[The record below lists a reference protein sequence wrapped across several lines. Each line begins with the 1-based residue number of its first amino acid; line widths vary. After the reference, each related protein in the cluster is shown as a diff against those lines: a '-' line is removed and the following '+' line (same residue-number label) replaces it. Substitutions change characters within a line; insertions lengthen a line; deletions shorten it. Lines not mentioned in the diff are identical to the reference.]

1 MKKKLLLSLILSLVS
16 FSLAWADKSTREQVN
31 IDESVGAGYTLQ
43 PGKMYIVRSNMTL
56 EATSGSGLNVAP
68 LSSGQQAPILYIPA
82 DVTVTVK
89 GANANGRSGAGA
101 GIYVPSGAELIIT
114 GAGTLVATGG
124 NAANGGKG
132 EDGHNAGDKELT
144 KDLQQVDFD
153 LVFSG
158 AGGAG
163 GYGGGGAGAGIGG
176 IGGQGGAGGLGG
188 AAKYF
193 KVGDETKRKSGED
206 GKDGE
211 NGSAGVAMGK
221 VYVTGT
227 VTVTATA
234 GSVGTAGGAGGTQ
247 GNSAYH
253 EYDDAW
259 NVAGAGGGGAGGGA
273 GYAAPYSIGAG
284 GRGAGG
290 GAGGGSGSVDWNL
303 NTALNKPTKNNSSG
317 RASSATGVGKGVQ
330 NGTAGDNYRT
340 RDTGYAGLGLYQETG
355 GEGSNKGGE
364 AGAVATTA
372 DNGSLYVGND
382 ATVNGQKGSKPSGYS
397 GTTGSAPTDMQITIT
412 FKNNE
417 FKNDGTTASDVTVG
431 DPIVA
436 TIGEP
441 LPDAAVSP
449 YQLSATSKYFAGY
462 YSADKGLGT
471 RIYKGTGT
479 GNLDKAVNAVP
490 FSKDVTLY
498 AHFSHNQHNVT
509 WDYTYQQIDESGYAD
524 VAADD
529 RVKRARLTLYFREGT
544 PVSRIL
550 TAANATRP
558 GDSSPAENSHLV
570 STSTITLNPTSS
582 DNLTGNDINI
592 MLTDDQ
598 LAQFTSYTFEAL
610 NNDAETVPTNW
621 LVYTN
626 KETHATTVSFTG
638 ATEDKCFDLEW
649 EVKLTGL
656 KVYPEAIFVK
666 PMFAEPEGSDYD
678 IISQLADNGNI
689 HYDGVQCAWTAKPAD
704 DATSCTYTG
713 SYPVWKYKTETSS
726 YKNKIGLVGFILG
739 GNKYY
744 MDGTPGNVHSDML
757 SLDEYNSENN
767 ICTYTEGQTPLVVK
781 MDVNASVIPVLRLMP
796 NGAGASLAQGTLP
809 IYVNESR
816 NPNISLNGYRAVRPG
831 YVQTGWEDSEG
842 TSYALD
848 APSVPG
854 TGALTLYAQWKE
866 NVPPVITTQN
876 ISYEENKAVV
886 TIKATDNV
894 GVTSVQYIMRATP
907 LDDYQTQE
915 TVEWTSVS
923 ISGDN
928 LYNFDITL
936 PRAYLYLK
944 ATDAAGNT
952 AYEQSGEIVSD
963 GIAPSVEVYPTGN
976 VCNFPVTITATDN
989 YQVAKIEV
997 KKGSSDYVAVYEYTS
1012 GTIFKNQEY
1021 SVAKL
1026 ASATGEPVTISVRVT
1041 DGAGKV
1047 TTLENVSNMY
1057 HSHAWNETKAHTVK
1071 QKDSGGNIK
1080 TYTYYECDHGCGHV
1094 WVEEW
1099 TVGDT
1104 TFGKP
1109 NKPEDGKSGYS
1120 QDSELS
1126 TDEEKNYQ
1134 QQGLMR
1140 EKTDQLFDN
1149 TGSVEITDQNGKTIA
1164 VTHTLNDAITEAA
1177 KSEKNVITL
1186 YDNANVGE
1194 SSETSFPAAN
1204 TLDNPVTIDLNGHG
1218 LKVAGEDAPG
1228 DGITGNAKVTIL
1240 LKDDGVTAY
1249 TNKSQVTGSP
1259 IKYHR
1264 TFAASTR
1271 AGNWQALYL
1280 PFAAGAVSA
1289 PQDVTYTFG
1298 TPSNVSITAEKAVLE
1313 ITKDPESL
1321 SEYTHYFVKSSNGE
1335 VEINVAAG
1343 DAELKAADD
1352 VASHTSTISA
1362 NYTFKGSLTD
1372 TDNAATAEQS
1382 YWVLTNGGHFVEAAA
1397 SSHQRPYHW
1406 VIYNNNSSGGSN
1418 FRSLTIVEVESNPSA
1433 IESVADET
1441 ILSGEIYSISGQRMP
1456 ANATLP
1462 AGLYVRNGKK
1472 FSVK

>member
-16 FSLAWADKSTREQVN
+16 FGLAWADKSTRDQVN
-31 IDESVGAGYTLQ
+31 IDQSVGAGYTLQ
-43 PGKMYIVRSNMTL
+43 PGKMYIVRSSMTL
-56 EATSGSGLNVAP
+56 EAISGSGLNVAP
-68 LSSGQQAPILYIPA
+68 KGPEQQAPILYIPSG
-82 DVTVTVK
+82 VTVTVK
-89 GANANGRSGAGA
+89 GANATGRSGAGA

-114 GAGTLVATGG
+114 GAGKLVATGG
-124 NAANGGKG
+124 NAANGGNG
-132 EDGHNAGDKELT
+132 ENGHHGGDKALT
-144 KDLQQVDFD
+144 GDLQKVNEN
-153 LVFSG
+153 LEHSG

-188 AAKYF
+188 AAKF
-193 KVGDETKRKSGED
+193 FTVGGETKRKSGEN

-227 VTVTATA
+227 VNVTATA
-234 GSVGTAGGAGGTQ
+234 GTAGTAGGAGGTQ
-247 GNSAYH
+247 GYSAYH

-273 GYAAPYSIGAG
+273 GYAAPYGIGAG

-303 NTALNKPTKNNSSG
+303 NTSINKPTKDNSSG
-317 RASSATGVGKGVQ
+317 RASSATGIGAGAVSGAA
-330 NGTAGDNYRT
+330 GTTPRS
-340 RDTGYAGLGLYQETG
+340 RDKGYAGIGLYQETG
-355 GEGSNKGGE
+355 GEGATKGGE
-364 AGAVATTA
+364 AGAVG
-372 DNGSLYVGND
+372 DNGSIFIAST
-382 ATVNGQKGSKPSGYS
+382 ATVT
-397 GTTGSAPTDMQITIT
+397 GTHETSSGSAPSDMQITIT

-417 FKNDGTTASDVTVG
+417 FDATAGSTSVSKGATVG
-431 DPIVA
+431 TITTA

-441 LPDAAVSP
+441 LPEAVVST
-449 YQLSATSKYFAGY
+449 YKLSATSKYFAGY

-471 RIYKGTGT
+471 RIYKGIGT

-498 AHFSHNQHNVT
+498 AHFSHNQHNVA
-509 WDYTYQQIDESGYAD
+509 WDYTYEKIDESGYAD

-529 RVKRARLTLYFREGT
+529 RVKRARLTFYFRDGT
-544 PVSRIL
+544 SESRIL
-550 TAANATRP
+550 TAADATRTV
-558 GDSSPAENSHLV
+558 GTSPSAESHL
-570 STSTITLNPTSS
+570 TSTNAITLNSTGIE
-582 DNLTGNDINI
+582 NLTGNVINI
-592 MLTDDQ
+592 KLTDAQ

-610 NNDAETVPTNW
+610 NNSEETVPTNW

-638 ATEDKCFDLEW
+638 ATTDKCFNLEW
-649 EVKLTGL
+649 SVTLKGL

-666 PMFAEPEGSDYD
+666 PMFAEPEGSTYD
-678 IISQLADNGNI
+678 IISQLADNGSI
-689 HYDGVQCAWTAKPAD
+689 HYDGVQCDWESQPAEG
-704 DATSCTYTG
+704 AESCTYTG
-713 SYPVWKYKTETSS
+713 TYPVWKYKTETTS

-739 GNKYY
+739 GQKYY
-744 MDGTPGNVHSDML
+744 MDATPGNVHSDMI

-767 ICTYTEGQTPLVVK
+767 ICTYDGSASCTVK
-781 MDVNASVIPVLRLMP
+781 MDVEASVIPVLRLMP
-796 NGAGASLAQGTLP
+796 NGEGAYLAQGTLP

-816 NPNISLNGYRAVRPG
+816 TETIDLTDYRAVRPG
-831 YVQTGWEDSEG
+831 YVQTGWNTDADGKG
-842 TSYALD
+842 TQYALD

-894 GVTSVQYIMRATP
+894 GVTSVYYIMQDTP
-907 LDDYQTQE
+907 LVDNYKTQTS
-915 TVEWTSVS
+915 VEWTLVS
-923 ISGDN
+923 TSGDN
-928 LYNFDITL
+928 LYNIDITL
-936 PRAYLYLK
+936 PEAYLYLK
-944 ATDAAGNT
+944 ATDAAGNW
-952 AYEQSGEIVSD
+952 AYEQSGKIVSD

-997 KKGSSDYVAVYEYTS
+997 KKGSADYETVYKYTS
-1012 GTIFKNQEY
+1012 GEILKNKEY

-1057 HSHAWNETKAHTVK
+1057 HSHAWNEEKAHTVK
-1071 QKDSGGNIK
+1071 QKDSGGTIT

-1094 WVEEW
+1094 WVAGW
-1099 TVGDT
+1099 TVGGT
-1104 TFGKP
+1104 TFGMP
-1109 NKPEDGKSGYS
+1109 ITAEDGKSRYS
-1120 QDSELS
+1120 QDSGLGNAEAKL
-1126 TDEEKNYQ
+1126 YQ
-1134 QQGLMR
+1134 EQGLMR
-1140 EKTDQLFDN
+1140 EKTHELFDN
-1149 TGSVEITDQNGKTIA
+1149 TGSVEITDQDGNTIA

-1177 KSEKNVITL
+1177 KSENNVITL

-1194 SSETSFPAAN
+1194 SSDDTSFPAAN
-1204 TLDNPVTIDLNGHG
+1204 TLDYPVTIDLNGYG
-1218 LKVAGEDAPG
+1218 LKVNNADATG
-1228 DGITGNAKVTIL
+1228 DGITGNEDVTIL
-1240 LKDDGVTAY
+1240 LKDNGETPY

-1280 PFAAGAVSA
+1280 PFAAGTVSA
-1289 PQDVTYTFG
+1289 ISAPEGVTYTFG
-1298 TPSNVSITAEKAVLE
+1298 TPSSVNITDENAVLVIDKE
-1313 ITKDPESL
+1313 VTSL
-1321 SEYTHYFVKSSNGE
+1321 NANACYFVKSSNGE
-1335 VEINVAAG
+1335 VEIDVTSGTLTAA
-1343 DAELKAADD
+1343 A
-1352 VASHTSTISA
+1352 TPSA
-1362 NYTFKGSLTD
+1362 TNIGSNDNYTIKGSLAD
-1372 TDNAATAEQS
+1372 TDNAATAVQS

-1397 SSHQRPYHW
+1397 GSHQRPYHW
-1406 VIYNNNSSGGSN
+1406 VIYDNTPSTSPSN